1 MADIKV
7 IPCSGIGKVLGLL
20 AREAVL
26 MVTEEKCPQDTKTL
40 CLAHVVTGDDE
51 VVSKIKGAPCITMDG
66 CPKYCAKKSVEAA
79 GGVVA
84 KSHKVPDFM
93 KAHRGEDHGT
103 ATALTADGFKYA
115 EELADIMAA
124 DVAELKGEVR

>member
-1 MADIKV
+1 MTKIKV

-26 MVTEEKCPQDTKTL
+26 MVTEEKCSLDTETL

-51 VVSKIKGAPCITMDG
+51 VVAKITGATCITMDG
-66 CPKYCAKKSVEAA
+66 CPKYCSKKSVEAA

-84 KSHKVPDFM
+84 QSYKVPDFM

-103 ATALTADGFKYA
+103 ATALTDDGWKYA
-115 EELADIMAA
+115 EELADIMTTA
-124 DVAELKGEVR
+124 VKELKEEVR